1 MGKEPLMKTIFRA
14 RMAALMTLAAL
25 SILLFGCGAGGSQA
39 GQSAPAAQG
48 YLDTISVTGFGEAVG
63 APDMGTVQLGFSTSN
78 ADIEQAMSVSNS
90 TLERITQAVVAL
102 GIDPADVQTTNFS
115 VWPED
120 RYDPMTGMPS
130 GDKTYRVDNSIN
142 VKVRDLGLMPQVIQA
157 ALENGANN
165 LYGLNFSIDDTSQ
178 LAGQARADAVRDA
191 RARAEQLATELGVT
205 LGSARIAS
213 EVYGSNYG
221 PMIEAAYGIG
231 GGGAPPI
238 SEGSL
243 TVNIQVVVTFDLVR

>member
-1 MGKEPLMKTIFRA
+1 MKKGNRFHLA
-14 RMAALMTLAAL
+14 VGMTLVAL
-25 SILLFGCGAGGSQA
+25 TILLVGCAAGEGQAGGSTQN
-39 GQSAPAAQG
+39 GQG

-63 APDMGTVQLGFSTSN
+63 APDMGTVQLGFSVSN
-78 ADIEQAMSVSNS
+78 ADIQQAMAESNA

-142 VKVRDLGLMPQVIQA
+142 VKVRDLSLMPQVIQA
-157 ALENGANN
+157 ALDSGANN
-165 LYGLNFSIDDTSQ
+165 LYGLNFSIEDTST
-178 LAGQARADAVRDA
+178 LAEQARADAVKDA
-191 RARAEQLATELGVT
+191 RARAEQLAAELGVS
-205 LGSARIAS
+205 LGEARIAN
-213 EVYGSNYG
+213 EVYGNNAG
-221 PMIEAAYGIG
+221 PMIEAAYGLG

-238 SEGSL
+238 SEGQL